1 MEKYYEKIWIF
12 YYGCMLFKDDEK
24 LKDIPKDCIYD
35 DGSMKQVVVHLP
47 GALIIYKHNESLK
60 IEDID
65 ISGKEDEIIKLELL
79 TGKNLN
85 YSMLTGLY
93 RWRELFFSM

>member
-1 MEKYYEKIWIF
+1 MEKYYEDIWIF
-12 YYGCMLFKDDEK
+12 YYGCMLFRDDEK

-47 GALIIYKHNESLK
+47 KALIIYEDSKSMK
-60 IEDID
+60 MEDID
-65 ISGKEDEIIKLELL
+65 ISGREDEIIKLGLL
-79 TGKNLN
+79 TRKELR
-85 YSMLTGLY
+85 YSILSSH